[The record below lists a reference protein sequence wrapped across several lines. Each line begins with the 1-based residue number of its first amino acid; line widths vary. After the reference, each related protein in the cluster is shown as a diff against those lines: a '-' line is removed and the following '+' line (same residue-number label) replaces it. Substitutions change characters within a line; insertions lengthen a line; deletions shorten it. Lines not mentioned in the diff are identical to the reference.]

1 MMRRAAWIMIL
12 VLEKRLRPHLASTQ
26 PVEEYMTWFGVR
38 GWLIPSMLHHLI
50 KPGKPHPKVFEL
62 ERSWPSRPTVIGKKE
77 RAMVRQ
83 GGRKGMENVSVEAKI
98 PFGVGVKGI

>member
-12 VLEKRLRPHLASTQ
+12 VLEKRLRPPFSKHPTGVPQL
-26 PVEEYMTWFGVR
+26 VEEE
-38 GWLIPSMLHHLI
+38 S
-50 KPGKPHPKVFEL
+50 HPKVFEL
-62 ERSWPSRPTVIGKKE
+62 ECSWSSSPIVIGKKE

-98 PFGVGVKGI
+98 PFGVGVEGI